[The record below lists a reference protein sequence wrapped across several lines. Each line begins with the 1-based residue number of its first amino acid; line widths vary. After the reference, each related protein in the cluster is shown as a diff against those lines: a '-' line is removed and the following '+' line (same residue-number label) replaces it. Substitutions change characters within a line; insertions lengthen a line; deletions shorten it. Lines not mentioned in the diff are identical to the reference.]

1 MSPLELI
8 TVLRPS
14 LAADANV
21 NTYIA
26 LATQSV
32 SERFYGANYTLAIAL
47 LACHIHYLAITRDGS
62 PGVVTYQGA
71 GRLMQS
77 TGGLGVIRDD
87 LELSNYG
94 MQLQRLKMQSPMK
107 CSSTSAEV
115 MSIFG

>member
-1 MSPLELI
+1 MSPLEI
-8 TVLRPS
+8 VTVLRPI
-14 LAADANV
+14 LASDANV
-21 NTYIA
+21 GNYIT

-32 SERFYGANYTLAIAL
+32 SQKFYGANYELAIAL
-47 LACHIHYLAITRDGS
+47 LACHMHYLAVTRDGS

-94 MQLQRLKMQSPMK
+94 MQLQRLKMQSPTK
-107 CSSTSAEV
+107 CASTSAEV
-115 MSIFG
+115 MRMFG

>member
-1 MSPLELI
+1 MSPLEII

-14 LAADANV
+14 LASDANV
-21 NTYIA
+21 NNYIT

-32 SERFYGANYTLAIAL
+32 SATFYGANYELAIAL
-47 LACHIHYLAITRDGS
+47 LACHTHYLAVTRDGS

-94 MQLQRLKMQSPMK
+94 MQLQRLKMQSPRRG
-107 CSSTSAEV
+107 CSTSAEV
-115 MSIFG
+115 MSMFG